1 MRAPAPQPS
10 STSSSD
16 RAVLRDVIVTLVWIA
31 VVLLVAEFAFRAVVP
46 QLSANSRSIAASQT
60 RAAEMAAYDGPTVLI
75 LGNSISGE
83 GIDPALLNEA
93 LQAAGS
99 PARIWHQPADT
110 TAMRDWTFEL
120 QNLFVARGAI
130 PDVLVLPVGFER
142 PLVRV
147 NARTEDLYQSFLGKG
162 DLSVLFEL
170 DAVEGLE
177 ERSGARLS
185 RLSAL
190 YGFRG
195 RVQKRILVAL
205 VPGYEDMWGAI
216 RRSAEQE
223 DTELVTNDAWA
234 ERMHDMTQE
243 LGIDVIVV
251 AMPSVALE
259 GRLPPGDRELAERF
273 GWTVLEPAADV
284 AFDETERPDGF
295 HLTEPARER
304 FTTLLAPSLVAR
316 LADLTEGM

>member
-31 VVLLVAEFAFRAVVP
+31 VVVLVAELAFRAVVP
-46 QLSANSRSIAASQT
+46 QLSANSRSIAASAG

-83 GIDPALLNEA
+83 GIDPDLLNEA
-93 LQAAGS
+93 LQDAGS

-120 QNLFVARGAI
+120 QNLFVARGAT

-147 NARTEDLYQSFLGKG
+147 NARTEDLYQSFLGPG
-162 DLSVLFEL
+162 DLRVLFEL
-170 DAVEGLE
+170 DGVDGLE
-177 ERSGARLS
+177 DRTGARLS
-185 RLSAL
+185 RISAL

-216 RRSAEQE
+216 RRAAEQE
-223 DTELVTNDAWA
+223 AELVTNDAWV

-259 GRLPPGDRELAERF
+259 GRLPAGDRALADRF

-284 AFDETERPDGF
+284 TFDDTERPDGF

-316 LADLTEGM
+316 LAELTEGS

>member
-31 VVLLVAEFAFRAVVP
+31 VVVLVAELAFRAVVP
-46 QLSANSRSIAASQT
+46 QLSANSRSIAASAG

-83 GIDPALLNEA
+83 GIDPDLLNEA
-93 LQAAGS
+93 LHDAGS

-120 QNLFVARGAI
+120 QNLFVARGAT

-147 NARTEDLYQSFLGKG
+147 NARTEDLYQSFLGPG
-162 DLSVLFEL
+162 DLRVLFEL
-170 DAVEGLE
+170 DGVDGLE
-177 ERSGARLS
+177 DRTGARLS
-185 RLSAL
+185 RMSAL

-223 DTELVTNDAWA
+223 AELVTNDAWVQ
-234 ERMHDMTQE
+234 RMHDMTQE

-259 GRLPPGDRELAERF
+259 GRLPAGDRELADRF

-284 AFDETERPDGF
+284 TFDETERPDGF

-316 LADLTEGM
+316 LAELTEGS

>member
-10 STSSSD
+10 SISSSD
-16 RAVLRDVIVTLVWIA
+16 GTVLRDVVVTLAWIVA
-31 VVLLVAEFAFRAVVP
+31 VLLVAELGFRAIVP
-46 QLSANSRSIAASQT
+46 RLSANSRSIAASET
-60 RAAEMAAYDGPTVLI
+60 RATELAAWDGPTVLV

-83 GIDPALLNEA
+83 GIDPGMLNDALE
-93 LQAAGS
+93 QAGS
-99 PARIWHQPADT
+99 PARVWHQPADT

-120 QNLFVARGAI
+120 DTLFVDRGAV

-142 PLVRV
+142 PLARV
-147 NARTEDLYQSFLGKG
+147 NARTEDLYQSFLGPG
-162 DLSVLFEL
+162 DLRVLFEL
-170 DAVEGLE
+170 DGVEGLE

-185 RLSAL
+185 KASAL

-195 RVQKRILVAL
+195 RIQKRILVAL

-216 RRSAEQE
+216 RRAAEQ

-234 ERMHDMTQE
+234 ERMHEITE
-243 LGIDVIVV
+243 ALGIRVVVV

-259 GRLPPGDRELAERF
+259 GRLPDEDRALAERF
-273 GWTVLEPAADV
+273 GWTVLEPAAAV
-284 AFDETERPDGF
+284 TFDETERPDGF

-304 FTTLLAPSLVAR
+304 FTRLLAPAFVSWLETSGE
-316 LADLTEGM
+316 DP